1 VFDNGSTSTDS
12 ADGIHGSSPFDSL
25 SAAHCE
31 RTVTMKKPAAPE
43 LEHDF
48 LRTVNGGDEPEDE
61 LVLRHGCCLIEA
73 KPISG
78 RCPDG

>member
-1 VFDNGSTSTDS
+1 
-12 ADGIHGSSPFDSL
+12 
-25 SAAHCE
+25 
-31 RTVTMKKPAAPE
+31 MKKPAAPE